1 MQKVSPL
8 PTSACRRL
16 PNATLKALALCSAL
30 SLSGLS
36 GAAFSANAPVTPQD
50 QQQWLLQQA
59 RVGEALYREDL
70 VSDAMARL
78 ELIAPNHPQ
87 VLVGKIRQALADKS
101 APLNTAWIEQL
112 MARLRQ
118 QGPDTAAL
126 RQATALIRLNS
137 PEGLRQLQQARLLAA
152 AGRFDQASEAFEQL
166 FGNEPP
172 DLPSALEYW
181 SARSRIS
188 GQRPVV
194 IEHLQSLDRDYP
206 GNASV
211 RQMLVGL
218 LFAEGRNDQALAVL
232 HQLAADPQAS
242 NNAAERE
249 FIYLSTLPVS
259 TETVGRWQAFLGY
272 YPFST
277 FKKDAAQRLA
287 EQQRLLADPAWQA
300 GAQGKR
306 LLERDNPA
314 DNPQAEALLRRAVKA
329 YPQDSSFYGALGTA
343 LMRQD
348 KYPAALEAFSVAL
361 TKEQDT
367 YYISKW
373 QDLQQLT
380 RNWLILQQGD
390 EALQRKDYAKAR
402 KAYQQ
407 ARTLNPNAAAP
418 LIGLSGVALGEA
430 DDIGAEALL
439 LQARKV
445 EPNNTSVLRALVR
458 LYRGQSS
465 AKAEA
470 FLDGLPASNQAEFAA
485 LRQSFELERLNLQ
498 ADLLSERSD
507 WVQLVPLLKKI
518 RQLDPDNPWLTYRL
532 AAAEIALGR
541 PAQADDAFSQ
551 LLARQGNNPE
561 ARYAHGLYLANV
573 NRDHDVLNSLG
584 QIPSSAWTDNMREL
598 AARIKRRQLLAQAQ
612 QLRDAG
618 REPQAI
624 ALLRANNPT
633 PDDFATLAD
642 WAMQRA
648 DYPEAESE
656 YRKVL
661 REDPQNAE
669 AQLGLIE
676 VQIATGRMPQ
686 AHAALKNMVVA
697 PSAPVGWQRRLA
709 NAWSAVGEKD
719 KANAIFAQ
727 LLKTPQTDPLLYRD
741 AARLMAREHPQQ
753 ALDNYAL
760 SMASAGLISSAQA
773 SPRDN
778 VAMTEA
784 SRAKDGDDWLPRSL
798 RSDVDELYKSQNPT
812 VNLYRDFAWRT
823 DNTAPGISDLN
834 TQTTILRID
843 APFAEGQGFVQAEQ
857 VDLDASAFD
866 TDADGLHRETFGTC
880 AVQFRDRTTGALAA
894 NGCRSTSQSTSGP
907 GLAVGWKNAQWAVD
921 LGHTPQG
928 FEVGNWLGGIAYS
941 SDWRSI
947 GWTLTAS
954 RRPVSNS
961 VVSYAGAVDPV
972 TGTRWGGVTSNGLTL
987 SLSHDEGGVDGVWAS
1002 FGSHWLRGTNVV
1014 DNQRLSAMT
1023 GYYYRLMDRANE
1035 RMRTGLT
1042 LMYWGYDKDLSEYTL
1057 GQGGYYSPQQYYSI
1071 GVPFSYAWRNADWS
1085 VQLDSSVGWSFS
1097 KTDSSDLYPLDG
1109 PAGKFFSQAAAAGLD
1124 IDGSTTLTK
1133 DASSSTGASV
1143 RLQASLERRLSDH
1156 LVLGSGIAL
1165 QHSEGYAPSRAML
1178 YLRYTFDE
1186 WQGNLPMPIE
1196 AVTPY
1201 ADMR

>member
-1 MQKVSPL
+1 MQTVNPPPVSGYRLL
-8 PTSACRRL
+8 PKGA
-16 PNATLKALALCSAL
+16 LKALAMCGAL
-30 SLSGLS
+30 SLSCWYGTALS
-36 GAAFSANAPVTPQD
+36 ATVAPAPQD

-59 RVGEALYREDL
+59 RIGEALYRDDL
-70 VSDAMARL
+70 VRDALARL
-78 ELIAPNHPQ
+78 ELIDPNHPQ
-87 VLVGKIRQALADKS
+87 VLVGKVRQALADKS

-118 QGPDTAAL
+118 QGPDSAAL
-126 RQATALIRLNS
+126 RQANALIRLNS
-137 PEGLRQLQQARLLAA
+137 SEGAGQLQQARLFAA

-166 FGNEPP
+166 FGKEPP

-188 GQRPVV
+188 GQRAAV
-194 IEHLQSLDRDYP
+194 IEHLKDLDRDYP

-249 FIYLSTLPVS
+249 FIYLNTLPVS
-259 TETVGRWQAFLGY
+259 PETARNWQVFLDY
-272 YPFST
+272 YPYSSFRKEAT
-277 FKKDAAQRLA
+277 QRLA

-300 GAQGKR
+300 GAQAKR
-306 LLERDNPA
+306 LLERDKGTDSA
-314 DNPQAEALLRRAVKA
+314 QAEVLLRRAVKA
-329 YPQDSSFYGALGTA
+329 YPQDSSLYGALGTS

-348 KYPAALEAFSVAL
+348 KYPAALEAFSTAL

-373 QDLQQLT
+373 QDLQLLT
-380 RNWLILQQGD
+380 RNWMILQQGD
-390 EALQRKDYAKAR
+390 EALQRKDYVKAR

-407 ARTLNPNAAAP
+407 ARILNPKAAAP
-418 LIGLSGVALGEA
+418 LMGLAAVALGEA

-439 LQARKV
+439 LQARKA

-470 FLDGLPASNQAEFAA
+470 FLDSLPASNQSEFAA
-485 LRQSFELERLNLQ
+485 LRQSFEIERFNLQ
-498 ADLLSERSD
+498 ADVFSERSD
-507 WVQLVPLLKKI
+507 WAQLVLVLKKI

-532 AAAEIALGR
+532 AAAEIALGK
-541 PAQADDAFSQ
+541 PVEADDAFRQ
-551 LLARQGNNPE
+551 LLARQGSNPE
-561 ARYAHGLYLANV
+561 ARYAHGLYLANL
-573 NRDHDVLNSLG
+573 NRDSDVLSSLG
-584 QIPSSAWTDNMREL
+584 QIPAKAWTDNMREL

-624 ALLRANNPT
+624 ALLRANPT
-633 PDDFATLAD
+633 LDDFATLAD
-642 WAMQRA
+642 WAMQRG
-648 DYPEAESE
+648 DYPEAESD

-661 REDPQNAE
+661 KADPENAE

-676 VQIATGRMPQ
+676 VQIATARTPQ
-686 AHAALKNMVVA
+686 ADAALNSIVVTPA
-697 PSAPVGWQRRLA
+697 ASVSWQRRLA
-709 NAWSAVGEKD
+709 NAWAAVGEKD

-741 AARLMAREHPQQ
+741 AARLMAKDHPQQ
-753 ALDNYAL
+753 ALDNYAR
-760 SMASAGLISSAQA
+760 SMASAGLISPAQG

-778 VAMTEA
+778 LAMTGA
-784 SRAKDGDDWLPRSL
+784 SRAKDADDWLPRSL
-798 RSDVDELYKSQNPT
+798 RSEVDELYKQQNPT
-812 VNLYRDFAWRT
+812 VNVYRDFAWRT
-823 DNTAPGISDLN
+823 DNTAPGISDLT

-843 APFAEGQGFVQAEQ
+843 SPFAAGQGFVQAEQ
-857 VDLDASAFD
+857 VDLQATAFD
-866 TDADGLHRETFGTC
+866 TDADGLHREAFGTC
-880 AVQFRDRTTGALAA
+880 AVQFRDRTTGALVA

-907 GLAVGWKNAQWAVD
+907 SLAVGWKNAQWAVD

-928 FEVGNWLGGIAYS
+928 FEVGNWLGGVAYS
-941 SDWRSI
+941 SDWQSI

-1023 GYYYRLMDRANE
+1023 GYYYRLMDRADE

-1071 GVPFSYAWRNADWS
+1071 GVPFSYAWRNANWS

-1109 PAGKFFSQAAAAGLD
+1109 PAGKFFSQASDAGLD

-1133 DASSSTGASV
+1133 AASSSSGASV

-1156 LVLGSGIAL
+1156 LVLGSGVAL

-1178 YLRYTFDE
+1178 YLRYTFDV

>member
-1 MQKVSPL
+1 MQTVNPPPVSGYRLL
-8 PTSACRRL
+8 PKGA
-16 PNATLKALALCSAL
+16 LKALAMCGAL
-30 SLSGLS
+30 SLSCWYGTALS
-36 GAAFSANAPVTPQD
+36 ATVAPAPQD

-59 RVGEALYREDL
+59 RIGEALYRDDL
-70 VSDAMARL
+70 VRDALARL
-78 ELIAPNHPQ
+78 ELIDPNHPQ

-118 QGPDTAAL
+118 QGPDSAAL
-126 RQATALIRLNS
+126 RQASALIRLNS
-137 PEGLRQLQQARLLAA
+137 QEGAGQLQQARLFAA

-166 FGNEPP
+166 FGKEPP

-188 GQRPVV
+188 GQRAAV
-194 IEHLQSLDRDYP
+194 IEHLKDLDRDYP

-249 FIYLSTLPVS
+249 FIYLNTLPVS
-259 TETVGRWQAFLGY
+259 PETARSWQVFLDY
-272 YPFST
+272 YPYSSFR
-277 FKKDAAQRLA
+277 KDATQRLA

-300 GAQGKR
+300 GAQAKR
-306 LLERDNPA
+306 LLERDKGTDSA
-314 DNPQAEALLRRAVKA
+314 QAEVLLRRAVKA
-329 YPQDSSFYGALGTA
+329 YPQDSSLYGALGTS

-348 KYPAALEAFSVAL
+348 KYPAALEAFSTAL

-373 QDLQQLT
+373 QDLQLLT
-380 RNWLILQQGD
+380 RNWMILQQGD
-390 EALQRKDYAKAR
+390 EALQRKDYVKAR

-407 ARTLNPNAAAP
+407 ARILNPKAAAP
-418 LIGLSGVALGEA
+418 LLGLAAVALGEA

-439 LQARKV
+439 LQARKA

-470 FLDGLPASNQAEFAA
+470 FLDSLPASSQSEFAA
-485 LRQSFELERLNLQ
+485 LRQSFEIERLNQQ
-498 ADLLSERSD
+498 ADVLSERSD
-507 WVQLVPLLKKI
+507 WAQLVLVLKKI

-532 AAAEIALGR
+532 AAAEIALGK
-541 PAQADDAFSQ
+541 PVEADDAFRQ
-551 LLARQGNNPE
+551 LLARQGSNPE
-561 ARYAHGLYLANV
+561 ARYAHGLYLANL
-573 NRDHDVLNSLG
+573 NRDSDVLSSLG
-584 QIPSSAWTDNMREL
+584 QIPAKAWTDNMREL

-624 ALLRANNPT
+624 ALLRANPT
-633 PDDFATLAD
+633 LDDFATLAD
-642 WAMQRA
+642 WAMQRG
-648 DYPEAESE
+648 DYPEAESD

-661 REDPQNAE
+661 KADPENAE

-676 VQIATGRMPQ
+676 VQIATARMPQ
-686 AHAALKNMVVA
+686 AHAALSSIVVTPA
-697 PSAPVGWQRRLA
+697 APVSWQRRLA
-709 NAWSAVGEKD
+709 NAWAAVGEKD

-741 AARLMAREHPQQ
+741 AARLMAKDHPQQ
-753 ALDNYAL
+753 ALDNYAR
-760 SMASAGLISSAQA
+760 SMASAGLISPAQG

-778 VAMTEA
+778 LAMTEA
-784 SRAKDGDDWLPRSL
+784 SRAKDADDWLPRSL
-798 RSDVDELYKSQNPT
+798 RSEVDELYKQQNPT
-812 VNLYRDFAWRT
+812 VNVYRDFAWRT
-823 DNTAPGISDLN
+823 DNTAPGISDLT

-843 APFAEGQGFVQAEQ
+843 SPFAAGQGFVQAEQ
-857 VDLDASAFD
+857 VDLQATAFD
-866 TDADGLHRETFGTC
+866 TDADGLHREAFGTC
-880 AVQFRDRTTGALAA
+880 AVQFRDRTTGALVA

-907 GLAVGWKNAQWAVD
+907 SLAVGWKNAQWAVD

-928 FEVGNWLGGIAYS
+928 FEVGNWLGGVAYS
-941 SDWRSI
+941 SDWQSI

-1023 GYYYRLMDRANE
+1023 GYYYRLMDRADE

-1071 GVPFSYAWRNADWS
+1071 GVPFSYAWRNANWS

-1109 PAGKFFSQAAAAGLD
+1109 PAGKFFSQASDAGLD

-1133 DASSSTGASV
+1133 AASSSSGASV

-1156 LVLGSGIAL
+1156 LVLGSGVAL

-1178 YLRYTFDE
+1178 YLRYTFDV